1 MCQQRAY
8 LFDVQRTFTNKKDQL
23 GKRKKTTV
31 NEQKI
36 KSLYPGHDREM
47 QFKPHTNFD
56 PSVNEGQNRS
66 YFSEM

>member
-1 MCQQRAY
+1 MCKGLLQIRRA
-8 LFDVQRTFTNKKDQL
+8 NWEKE
-23 GKRKKTTV
+23 KKTHTV

-47 QFKPHTNFD
+47 QFKPHTNFN

-66 YFSEM
+66 YFSEK